1 MEAKQSVCER
11 KQLTEEIWMRRG
23 GQWIR
28 WLKPRA
34 RTKNRNMLTL
44 VRRTQVTRV
53 KQLLRPVAASFHST
67 PTACDA
73 APKDNKIG
81 SQLEVKRTNRRPTN
95 PVVFVIF
102 LLVASSNS
110 STNTCFTFLLQL
122 SPHRPRQRWYLQ
134 RFNRIVFLG

>member
-1 MEAKQSVCER
+1 MDALEGVSGFGWLN
-11 KQLTEEIWMRRG
+11 LT
-23 GQWIR
+23 
-28 WLKPRA
+28 LS
-34 RTKNRNMLTL
+34 KNRNMLAHL

-95 PVVFVIF
+95 PVVFCNFFIGCLIQQF
-102 LLVASSNS
+102 D
-110 STNTCFTFLLQL
+110 
-122 SPHRPRQRWYLQ
+122 
-134 RFNRIVFLG
+134 